1 MKAEPEM
8 FGAAVA
14 APEDATL
21 GPSALSASRLERR
34 TWSSLPPDAVAASDD
49 LGPASDGALPGEGR
63 SKSAAGRAVVGG
75 IALVQVIWWVVLAYL
90 ALRLFVQ

>member
-21 GPSALSASRLERR
+21 GSSALSASRLERR
-34 TWSSLPPDAVAASDD
+34 TWSSFSPGSVAALDD
-49 LGPASDGALPGEGR
+49 LAPTSHGAVSRERR
-63 SKSAAGRAVVGG
+63 SASAAGRAIVGG
-75 IALVQVIWWVVLAYL
+75 IALVQVLWWAVLAYL
-90 ALRLFVQ
+90 ALRLFVL